1 MSKLYSYGLNDET
14 IQWIAAF
21 LQERTQCV
29 KINSAISKSKP
40 VLSGIPQGSV
50 LGPLLFI
57 IYINDLP
64 SVCQDFCNIFL
75 FADDAK
81 LYKCI
86 TNQLDADT
94 LNMCFK
100 NLLAWSDNWL
110 MKLNISKC
118 NVLSLQ
124 SNKNNIAVFNYIS
137 SDSVTLGRVD
147 NIKDLGVTMSSNL
160 SFKEHIHEKI
170 NTAYRLLG
178 IIRRNFSG
186 VDVFTFITLYKSFVR
201 SHLEYAN
208 SAWNPCSMVLIRDIE
223 KVQKR
228 ATKHVLSCKHMA
240 YKQRLEYLHL
250 PTLKYRRLR
259 GDMIEVYKI
268 MHELYEPAIVPL
280 LKRNLDIRTR
290 GNSLKLLVERCNTD
304 IGRFSFCHRVVKCW
318 NMLPDSVVNSASLNN
333 FKANIDKH
341 FKDHDIYYD
350 FEAEL

>member
-1 MSKLYSYGLNDET
+1 
-14 IQWIAAF
+14 
-21 LQERTQCV
+21 
-29 KINSAISKSKP
+29 
-40 VLSGIPQGSV
+40 
-50 LGPLLFI
+50 
-57 IYINDLP
+57 
-64 SVCQDFCNIFL
+64 
-75 FADDAK
+75 
-81 LYKCI
+81 
-86 TNQLDADT
+86 
-94 LNMCFK
+94 MCFK